1 MPWVHYVPVKL
12 DYGDIYD
19 VLAFFRGLP
28 DGTPGHEELAE
39 KIASAG
45 RRWVEQFWRNEVCNH
60 DPPPF
65 LSFQKAKLI
74 LFGV

>member
-28 DGTPGHEELAE
+28 DGTPGHDDLAE

-45 RRWVEQFWRNEVCNH
+45 RKWVEQFWRPEVC
-60 DPPPF
+60 
-65 LSFQKAKLI
+65 
-74 LFGV
+74 